1 MNSASMIT
9 WKSGAKR
16 TKLKLVLDIGQLD
29 AGQLEEVRNLSTSKA
44 SDPCNTYFLVQYS
57 LDLAFVLASAAHIC
71 TKIGTIQKI

>member
-44 SDPCNTYFLVQYS
+44 SDPCNSTYFLVQYS
-57 LDLAFVLASAAHIC
+57 LDLAFVLASAVHIS
-71 TKIGTIQKI
+71 IY

>member
-29 AGQLEEVRNLSTSKA
+29 AGQLEEVRNLSTCKA
-44 SDPCNTYFLVQYS
+44 SDPCNTYFLVQFS
-57 LDLAFVLASAAHIC
+57 LDLAFVLASGVHIC